1 VIIVAGALFVKD
13 RTAFLDGCASVV
25 EQARV
30 AQGCLDFAL
39 SPDLLDQR
47 RVNVFERW
55 ATEDDLMA
63 FRGSGPSDEQ
73 NDQIEAAD
81 VQQFRVD
88 V

>member
-1 VIIVAGALFVKD
+1 M
-13 RTAFLDGCASVV
+13 
-25 EQARV
+25 
-30 AQGCLDFAL
+30 AQGCLDFAV

-47 RVNVFERW
+47 RVNVFDRW

-73 NDQIEAAD
+73 NDQIEAGPD
-81 VQQFRVD
+81 VQEFRVN